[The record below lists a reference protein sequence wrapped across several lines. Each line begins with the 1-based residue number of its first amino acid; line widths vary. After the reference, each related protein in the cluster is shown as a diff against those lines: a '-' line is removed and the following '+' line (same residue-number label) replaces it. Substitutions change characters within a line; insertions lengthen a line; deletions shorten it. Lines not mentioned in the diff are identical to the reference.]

1 MKTVLVD
8 WNLIPYSEAWQRQ
21 TEWFDAVVRAKAQ
34 GETYENRIIM
44 CEHPHVY
51 TLGRSGKENN
61 MLLNDEQ
68 LKAIQ
73 AILYHIDR
81 GGDITCLLYTSPSPR
96 D

>member
-8 WNLIPYSEAWQRQ
+8 WNLIPYAEAWQRQ
-21 TEWFDAVVRAKAQ
+21 TEWFDTLVRAKAQ
-34 GETYENRIIM
+34 GEAYENRIIM

-61 MLLNDEQ
+61 MLLNDDQ

-73 AILYHIDR
+73 ATLSLIHI
-81 GGDITCLLYTSPSPR
+81 
-96 D
+96 